1 MKGAT
6 RPLDCDTVCGTLES
20 YEAHAPASG
29 LLRLQLRDE
38 GGSTLDVLADAASA
52 LEQLAAV
59 FGSPEAGLGQWIEL
73 ALDQFGFARL
83 RSTRSPLQG
92 HPRPSETLSRRLP
105 WAK

>member
-6 RPLDCDTVCGTLES
+6 RWFECDTVCGTLES

-38 GGSTLDVLADAASA
+38 GGSMLEVLADAASA

-59 FGSPEAGLGQWIEL
+59 FGSPEAALGQWIEL

-83 RSTRSPLQG
+83 RSTRSRVHE
-92 HPRPSETLSRRLP
+92 HPHPSETLSRRLP